1 MTIAP
6 ADFRFISDLVRT
18 HSAIV
23 LEPGKEYLVES
34 RLIPVARAEGLPD
47 LASIVT
53 RLQSSRDAR
62 LTTKVVEAMTTNET
76 SWFRDQHPF
85 DLFTRTVLPALATAR
100 ATERRLRVWCAASSS
115 GQEPYSLAMLLH
127 DWSLAHPG
135 WQVGITATDISE
147 EMLARAQ
154 AGRYSQLE
162 VNRGLP
168 ASMLVRHFDR
178 VGTEWQVKEPLR
190 RMVDYRP
197 LNLAAPLPTGM
208 GPYDVVFCRNVL
220 IYFDAPTK
228 RAILERIRRVLCPDG
243 YLFLGGAETTLNL
256 DDAFERV
263 QVDRATCYRL
273 RSGHPTDRSNA

>member
-53 RLQSSRDAR
+53 RLQGSRDPR
-62 LTTKVVEAMTTNET
+62 LTTRVVEAMTTNET

-85 DLFTRTVLPALATAR
+85 DLFTKTVLPALASAR
-100 ATERRLRVWCAASSS
+100 AAERRLRVWCAASSS
-115 GQEPYSLAMLLH
+115 GQEPYSLAMLLQ

-147 EMLARAQ
+147 EMLTRARE
-154 AGRYSQLE
+154 GRYSQLE

-168 ASMLVRHFDR
+168 AAMLVRHLER
-178 VGTEWQVKEPLR
+178 AGNQWQVKEPLR
-190 RMVDYRP
+190 RMVDYRA
-197 LNLAAPLPTGM
+197 LNLAAPFPPGLGSF
-208 GPYDVVFCRNVL
+208 DVVFCRNVL

-228 RAILERIRRVLCPDG
+228 RAILERIRRVLRPDG

-273 RSGHPTDRSNA
+273 RSGPQTNRSQT

>member
-6 ADFRFISDLVRT
+6 SDFRFISDLVRQ
-18 HSAIV
+18 HAAIV

-34 RLIPVARAEGLPD
+34 RLIPVARSEGLPD
-47 LASIVT
+47 LAAVVSQ
-53 RLQSSRDAR
+53 LQRSRDPE
-62 LTTKVVEAMTTNET
+62 LTTKIVEAMTTNET

-85 DLFTRTVLPALATAR
+85 ELFATTVLSDLALER
-100 ATERRLRVWCAASSS
+100 AGERRLNVWCAASSS
-115 GQEPYSLAMLLH
+115 GQEPYSLAMQLQDWLLVH
-127 DWSLAHPG
+127 AGWS
-135 WQVGITATDISE
+135 VRMTATDISE
-147 EMLARAQ
+147 EMLTRAR

-162 VNRGLP
+162 INRGLP

-190 RMVDYRP
+190 RMVDYRY
-197 LNLAAPLPTGM
+197 LNLATRFPPGM

-220 IYFDAPTK
+220 IYFDAATK
-228 RAILERIRRVLCPDG
+228 KSILEGIRRVMRPDG

-273 RSGHPTDRSNA
+273 KKGSS

>member
-1 MTIAP
+1 MTIAA
-6 ADFRFISDLVRT
+6 ADFRFISDLVRS

-47 LASIVT
+47 LASVVT
-53 RLQSSRDAR
+53 RLQRSRDPR

-85 DLFTRTVLPALATAR
+85 DLFARTVLPALSTAR
-100 ATERRLRVWCAASSS
+100 AAERRLRIWCAASSS

-127 DWSLAHPG
+127 DWSGANPG
-135 WQVGITATDISE
+135 WQVGITATDINA
-147 EMLARAQ
+147 EMLAKARD
-154 AGRYSQLE
+154 GRYSQLE

-168 ASMLVRHFDR
+168 AAMLVRHFDR
-178 VGTEWQVKEPLR
+178 VGNAWQVKEPLR

-197 LNLAAPLPTGM
+197 LNLAAPLPSGT

-228 RAILERIRRVLCPDG
+228 KAILERIRRVLRPDG

-273 RSGHPTDRSNA
+273 RSGPPNDRSHT